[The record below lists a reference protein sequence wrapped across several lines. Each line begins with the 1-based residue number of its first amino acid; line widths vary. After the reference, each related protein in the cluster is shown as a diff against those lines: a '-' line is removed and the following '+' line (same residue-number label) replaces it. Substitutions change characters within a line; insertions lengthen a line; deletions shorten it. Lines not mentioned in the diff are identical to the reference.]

1 MSRKDGYR
9 LKDCSPFYEII
20 PHIMPERMDATN
32 LFAQDVDFE
41 PMQEYVNEC
50 RKKGINM
57 LHMSIVI
64 AALARTCARNP
75 EINRFVVNKRI
86 YGRNHIC
93 GCFVTLNGDK
103 SDETVNKVYFNLDDN
118 IFEINEKVIKAVEVA
133 RSQDGENSMD
143 KILKKVMKFGGLVRA
158 VVAFLK
164 WIDKKFGLPFS
175 VVDASPFHAS
185 FFVTN
190 LASLRFGPVYHHIY
204 NFGTVG
210 MFVAMGTPE
219 KKAVVSGGEITE
231 KRIQTIKMTTDERIA
246 SGYQY
251 AQCFKEIHSYLKD
264 PKKLEER
271 PTDAVY
277 DPNIKKKNPK
287 FIVK

>member
-1 MSRKDGYR
+1 MARKDGYR
-9 LKDCSPFYEII
+9 LKDQSPFYEMI
-20 PHIMPERMDATN
+20 PNIMPERTDATN
-32 LFAQDVDFE
+32 YFEQDVDFE
-41 PMQEYVNEC
+41 PMQAYVNEC

-75 EINRFVVNKRI
+75 EINRFVINKKI
-86 YGRNHIC
+86 YARNHIC
-93 GCFVTLNGDK
+93 ACFVSLNGDK

-118 IFEINEKVIKAVEVA
+118 IFEINEKVQKAVDLAKSVE
-133 RSQDGENSMD
+133 GENSMD
-143 KILKKVMKFGGLVRA
+143 KILKKVMKFGGLVSA
-158 VVAFLK
+158 VVSFLK
-164 WIDKKFGLPFS
+164 WFDKHFGLPFA

-219 KKAVVSGGEITE
+219 KVVYKAGDEF
-231 KRIQTIKMTTDERIA
+231 KDKKIQKIKMSTDERTA
-246 SGYQY
+246 SGYEY
-251 AQCFKEIHSYLKD
+251 AKCFKEIHSYLKD
-264 PKKLEER
+264 PRKLEER

-277 DPNIKKKNPK
+277 DPYIKKKNPK